1 MFCYN
6 LDYQPEKIKLTTLSF
21 IFNSIQNPDKIIL
34 PIVVPDSSFLCALH
48 RFSAFIGDNN
58 TSVKV
63 LFILLLSIRSARK
76 LISATSQPALRSKRA
91 DLMHILEAG
100 ESHWGIRRFLQIS
113 KPSAL

>member
-1 MFCYN
+1 MFCYD

-21 IFNSIQNPDKIIL
+21 IFNSIQNPDKTIL
-34 PIVVPDSSFLCALH
+34 PIVVPDSRFLCALH
-48 RFSAFIGDNN
+48 RFSAFIGDN

-91 DLMHILEAG
+91 DRMHI
-100 ESHWGIRRFLQIS
+100 
-113 KPSAL
+113 